1 MEGAA
6 QDSSREAYVSL
17 EDGALAGGPPNA
29 YQVVS
34 EAPSTE
40 TIVGSPLQARRSSLA
55 TFDARKARLPDR
67 LVLGSYVKPME
78 WARPSM
84 DTSVPNPDAAQS
96 IIDRWNPFNKR
107 DSSVTHMRK
116 LYPNNL

>member
-1 MEGAA
+1 MDSPERASNALPALEGAA
-6 QDSSREAYVSL
+6 QDASREAYASQ
-17 EDGALAGGPPNA
+17 EDGALAEGPPNT

-40 TIVGSPLQARRSSLA
+40 TIVGPPLQARRSSLA
-55 TFDARKARLPDR
+55 TFNALKARLPNR

-84 DTSVPNPDAAQS
+84 DTSVPSLDAA
-96 IIDRWNPFNKR
+96 
-107 DSSVTHMRK
+107 
-116 LYPNNL
+116 